1 MTGAPL
7 ATPTA
12 RRARAR
18 VLELVRSGP
27 ADPQLLHELVR
38 QLRLIVPFTASFWSA
53 SDPFTL
59 LATSP
64 ARIENLDGQCERWW
78 EREFLIQDFNLFR
91 DLARAERPVATLWR
105 ATDGLLQ
112 RSVRHRELHRDLGYG
127 DELRAVFRSGGATWG
142 FASLWRKDGEPSFSL
157 AEEKAV
163 ADLAA
168 PIAEAFRRAA
178 LLRASSAGA
187 SIEAPGL
194 LVFDQ
199 RGLLE
204 SFNDDAER
212 WLEQLPPTVGG
223 TPGPSGVALPA
234 EVRTV
239 VALAHAIAAGVERG
253 VARAR
258 LQSRSGRWLVVHGF
272 PLRGPRQGESR
283 TAVVIEPAKASEIAP
298 IIVEAYDLT
307 AREKQITEMI
317 ARGLASTAI
326 AEQLCLSPHT
336 VRDYVK
342 DVFRKVGVSSRG
354 ELVARIFAEHY
365 VDALHDSVARGD
377 GTGCIS
383 PPMAELTPGGDA

>member
-1 MTGAPL
+1 MTAAPL

-18 VLELVRSGP
+18 ILELARSGP
-27 ADPQLLHELVR
+27 AAAEFLCELAR

-64 ARIENLDGQCERWW
+64 ARVENLDGQCERWW
-78 EREFLIQDFNLFR
+78 EREFLVQDFNLFR

-105 ATDGLLQ
+105 ATDGLPG
-112 RSVRHRELHRDLGYG
+112 RSVRYRELHRELGCA
-127 DELRAVFRSGGATWG
+127 DELRAVFRSGGAVWG
-142 FASLWRKDGEPSFSL
+142 FASLWRKDSEPPFSL
-157 AEEKAV
+157 AEEKLV

-178 LLRASSAGA
+178 LVRASSAGA
-187 SIEAPGL
+187 SVEAPGL

-199 RGLLE
+199 HGLLE
-204 SFNDDAER
+204 SFNDHAER

-223 TPGPSGVALPA
+223 TPGPSGVSLPV

-258 LQSRSGRWLVVHGF
+258 LQSRTGRWLVVHGF
-272 PLRGPRQGESR
+272 PLRGPREGESR
-283 TAVVIEPAKASEIAP
+283 TAVVIEPAKASEVAP

-307 AREKQITEMI
+307 AREKQIIEMI
-317 ARGLASTAI
+317 ARGLASTEI
-326 AEQLCLSPHT
+326 AERLCLSPHT

-342 DVFRKVGVSSRG
+342 SVFRKVGVSNRG

-365 VDALHDSVARGD
+365 ADALHDSVARAY
-377 GTGCIS
+377 GTECGS
-383 PPMAELTPGGDA
+383 PSHL